1 MHFQWNTAMVFSKT
15 SNSLKLAIHQ
25 NLSYNCHF
33 IGPWWWWWSSGQLAR
48 LLSDDP
54 SSNPTN
60 VNSFSL
66 KICV

>member
-33 IGPWWWWWSSGQLAR
+33 IGPWWWWSSGQLAR